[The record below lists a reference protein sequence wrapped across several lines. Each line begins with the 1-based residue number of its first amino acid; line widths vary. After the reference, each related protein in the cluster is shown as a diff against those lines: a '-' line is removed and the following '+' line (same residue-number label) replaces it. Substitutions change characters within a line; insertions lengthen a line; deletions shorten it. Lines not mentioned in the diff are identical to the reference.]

1 MHGCAERPGDGY
13 VGYRYRCMHGCA
25 ERPGD
30 GYVGL
35 ARVEAAVGGGSAH
48 GSAQDR
54 DRAIDAR
61 GEDILC
67 ELMETSRACIQS
79 GHHLPL
85 CIADLRR

>member
-13 VGYRYRCMHGCA
+13 V
-25 ERPGD
+25 
-30 GYVGL
+30 

-48 GSAQDR
+48 GSAQER
-54 DRAIDAR
+54 DRVIDAR
-61 GEDILC
+61 GEDLLR
-67 ELMETSRACIQS
+67 ELMEASRACIQS